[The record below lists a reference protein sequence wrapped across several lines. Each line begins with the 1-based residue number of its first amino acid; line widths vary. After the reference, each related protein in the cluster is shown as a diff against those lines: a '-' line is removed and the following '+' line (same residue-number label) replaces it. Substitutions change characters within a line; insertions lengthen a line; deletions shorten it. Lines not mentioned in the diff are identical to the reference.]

1 MVRNGHLIPNLSS
14 EYNGEHGVLIVYVT
28 IDNGERLLPGTLAW
42 PGSAGALLT
51 RHCNKTSGLE
61 RQYLHVDVE
70 VTSGTGN
77 VKCTTSH
84 CLETTYVIYN
94 ADIFVLKDIYI
105 YILATKRHL
114 PRRRHGVRVSNA
126 VVTIRSIGNKRFKYQ
141 TSFVF
146 FNVAVTSETRRDF
159 LELVLISGAFA

>member
-70 VTSGTGN
+70 V
-77 VKCTTSH
+77 KCTTSH

-105 YILATKRHL
+105 YPSNQTTFTK
-114 PRRRHGVRVSNA
+114 
-126 VVTIRSIGNKRFKYQ
+126 T
-141 TSFVF
+141 
-146 FNVAVTSETRRDF
+146 ETRSSCFECGSHDTFNR
-159 LELVLISGAFA
+159 